1 MISLTFIVSV
11 LAVAVFLAKRALQKE
26 LAQVKE
32 IRGDDYTLCELI
44 LDKAEDVL
52 LSSGGAIYYSEQ
64 L

>member
-1 MISLTFIVSV
+1 M
-11 LAVAVFLAKRALQKE
+11 AVFLAKRALQKE